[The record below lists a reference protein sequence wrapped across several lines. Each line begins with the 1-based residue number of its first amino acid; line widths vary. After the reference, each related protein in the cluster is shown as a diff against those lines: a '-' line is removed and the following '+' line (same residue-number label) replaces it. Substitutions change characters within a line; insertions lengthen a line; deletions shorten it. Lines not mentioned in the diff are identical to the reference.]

1 MLDSYID
8 GSYIVM
14 LRGCGC
20 GEGESGC
27 VECGVCQV
35 CTGDPMPDKH
45 SLMTYITSSDVDVV
59 DIYEKGRER
68 VKKLKEEK
76 KKDQKEMPE
85 KKRFRKRKLLEPQES
100 VSSEGMGLKNLF
112 ECEFIV
118 LV

>member
-1 MLDSYID
+1 
-8 GSYIVM
+8 
-14 LRGCGC
+14 
-20 GEGESGC
+20 
-27 VECGVCQV
+27 
-35 CTGDPMPDKH
+35 MPDKH

-100 VSSEGMGLKNLF
+100 VSSEGMGLKTHHAETPFCPARDSQEL
-112 ECEFIV
+112 
-118 LV
+118 L